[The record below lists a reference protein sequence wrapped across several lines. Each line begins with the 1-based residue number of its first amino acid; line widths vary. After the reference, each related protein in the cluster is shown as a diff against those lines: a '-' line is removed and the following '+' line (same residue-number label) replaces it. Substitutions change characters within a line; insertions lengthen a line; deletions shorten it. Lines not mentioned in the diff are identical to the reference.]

1 MNNNNFLLETAQKG
15 FRITVGAATSLIE
28 TVQNPQKR
36 SEAISQIQSEL
47 NQKAQEWAQKGEIT
61 EQEAQAFVNNLLNQK
76 PWEKGASGIKNPS
89 NNSSNSSSS
98 NNVNWELQELI
109 EEIVAFSSC
118 RSWFFFLR
126 FQRST

>member
-76 PWEKGASGIKNPS
+76 PWQKGASGIKNPS

-109 EEIVAFSSC
+109 EEIVA
-118 RSWFFFLR
+118 LR
-126 FQRST
+126 TELEAMRQSEDNN

>member
-109 EEIVAFSSC
+109 EEIVA
-118 RSWFFFLR
+118 LR
-126 FQRST
+126 MELEAMRQSEDNN

>member
-109 EEIVAFSSC
+109 EEIVA
-118 RSWFFFLR
+118 LR
-126 FQRST
+126 TELEAMRQSEDNQ

>member
-36 SEAISQIQSEL
+36 SEAISQIQLEL

-109 EEIVAFSSC
+109 EEIVA
-118 RSWFFFLR
+118 LR
-126 FQRST
+126 TELEAMRQSEDNQ

>member
-36 SEAISQIQSEL
+36 SEAISQIQLEL

-76 PWEKGASGIKNPS
+76 PWQKGASGIKNPS
-89 NNSSNSSSS
+89 KNSSNSSSS

-109 EEIVAFSSC
+109 EEIVA
-118 RSWFFFLR
+118 LR
-126 FQRST
+126 TELEAMRQSEDNN